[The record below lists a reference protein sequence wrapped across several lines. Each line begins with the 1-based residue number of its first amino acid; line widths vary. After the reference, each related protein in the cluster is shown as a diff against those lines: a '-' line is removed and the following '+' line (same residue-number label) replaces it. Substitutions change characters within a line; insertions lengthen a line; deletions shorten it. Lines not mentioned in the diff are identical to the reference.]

1 MRLAN
6 PLPLLLAPMLST
18 APEANHTRKPM
29 GKYSILSR
37 IARGG
42 FGVVYEAIDNEAS
55 KPVALKLPHTDSDP
69 LELEAEYSYQ
79 KVANHPNIAKVYKLE
94 TFSTFLLA
102 MELANGG
109 TLTKQLHTRGT
120 VFSELEARDLFCQLV
135 EAVAHLHSIGMAH
148 RDIKPDNVLFFDNTP
163 KLVDFGLSCWSD
175 GRDPLDRRNKR
186 VGTKEYAAPELFDDT
201 VVISDPRPAD
211 IYSLGQLFSELVLGG
226 TFEEVGDDVGYLSPL
241 ADDLLAAMLEPDP
254 LKRISADEVLKH
266 PWFAMDHV
274 YVEAI
279 DDDDE
284 ANKGFLVDFD
294 WTLPRYNL
302 LWRSESSPV

>member
-6 PLPLLLAPMLST
+6 PLPLLLAPMLTS
-18 APEANHTRKPM
+18 AQEADPSHQRKCPLSPSQP
-29 GKYSILSR
+29 KYSILTR

-55 KPVALKLPHTDSDP
+55 KPVALKLPHNDSDP
-69 LELEAEYSYQ
+69 TELEAEYSYQ
-79 KVANHPNIAKVYKLE
+79 KVANHKNIAKVYRLE
-94 TFSTFLLA
+94 TRNFLLA

-109 TLTKQLHTRGT
+109 TLTQQLQSRGT
-120 VFSELEARDLFCQLV
+120 VFSELEARDLFRQLV
-135 EAVAHLHSIGMAH
+135 EAVAHLHSIGIAH
-148 RDIKPDNVLFFDNTP
+148 RDLKPDNVLFFDNVP

-175 GRDPLDRRNKR
+175 ERDTLDRRNKR
-186 VGTKEYAAPELFDDT
+186 VGTKEYAAPELFDDN
-201 VVISDPRPAD
+201 VVICDPRPAD

-226 TFEEVGDDVGYLSPL
+226 TFEEVGEDVRYLSPL
-241 ADDLLAAMLEPDP
+241 ADDLLANMLEPDP
-254 LKRISADEVLKH
+254 WKRISAEEVLKH

-274 YVEAI
+274 HVE
-279 DDDDE
+279 E
-284 ANKGFLVDFD
+284 ETGMLVDFD